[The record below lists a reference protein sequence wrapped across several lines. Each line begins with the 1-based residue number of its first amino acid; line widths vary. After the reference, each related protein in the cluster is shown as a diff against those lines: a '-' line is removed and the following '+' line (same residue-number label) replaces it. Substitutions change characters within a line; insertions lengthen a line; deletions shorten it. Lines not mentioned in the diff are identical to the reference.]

1 MNPAPAAAARNIR
14 NVALINEG
22 CQLNAGLDRRFGHFL
37 YRNLSRLR
45 LSLRLILSDAIWK
58 DHGTFNPK
66 FNMAETVIKA
76 KVGLDRRFG
85 HFLYR
90 NLSRLRLLLRL
101 ILSDAI

>member
-45 LSLRLILSDAIWK
+45 PRGFDVMKGAIWK
-58 DHGTFNPK
+58 GYGTKN
-66 FNMAETVIKA
+66 
-76 KVGLDRRFG
+76 G
-85 HFLYR
+85 R
-90 NLSRLRLLLRL
+90 N
-101 ILSDAI
+101 DDQDQNN